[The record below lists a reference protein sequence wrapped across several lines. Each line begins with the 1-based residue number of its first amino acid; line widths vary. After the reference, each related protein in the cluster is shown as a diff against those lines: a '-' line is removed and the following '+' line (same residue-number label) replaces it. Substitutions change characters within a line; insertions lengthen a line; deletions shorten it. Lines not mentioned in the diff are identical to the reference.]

1 VRLQAPG
8 IPTSLLDCDGKVIE
22 YQERPQRGG
31 GALRPSG
38 SWGETAEWL
47 QPPLHLTTSNSA
59 TLLTFAHLPDLKL
72 PVPGRAP
79 GDYTSLLPT
88 TVAWLERE

>member
-1 VRLQAPG
+1 MRCGLQAPA

-38 SWGETAEWL
+38 SWGKPQNGCSLPCTRPHPTAPRCSL
-47 QPPLHLTTSNSA
+47 
-59 TLLTFAHLPDLKL
+59 LLTFLI
-72 PVPGRAP
+72 
-79 GDYTSLLPT
+79 
-88 TVAWLERE
+88 